1 MENIFSARVLRLKE
15 QVQTHSDKDVA
26 RLLGL
31 SDKAF
36 SARKMRDSFP
46 EKELLTLPALR
57 PDLRID
63 VNYVLTGERSLAN
76 IKAKLATSGERVRRV
91 RDEMAMSVA
100 AFASHLGVVA
110 KVVTLAEAGN
120 SSSLNELLS
129 PLATKC
135 VISPMWLL
143 SGELPVLDGDL
154 SPFEVFVIER
164 YRLLGPQ
171 QRTALRACAA
181 EQLAIDQAPAPPPLP
196 PHIMDFV
203 NNDKANR
210 KPSKGQNEQS

>member
-1 MENIFSARVLRLKE
+1 MNNFDEQLLRLK
-15 QVQTHSDKDVA
+15 QAAKTNADQDVA
-26 RLLGL
+26 ALLGL
-31 SDKAF
+31 SKAAF
-36 SARKMRDSFP
+36 SDRKKRGAFP
-46 EKELLTLPALR
+46 EDKVWALAKQKPELM
-57 PDLRID
+57 ID
-63 VNYVLTGERSLAN
+63 VGYVLNGKRTLAN
-76 IKAKLATSGERVRRV
+76 IKAKLATSGERVRQV
-91 RDEMAMSVA
+91 RDEMGLSVA

-110 KVVTLAEAGN
+110 NVVTQAEAGN

-143 SGELPVLDGDL
+143 SGELQVLEGDL

-181 EQLAIDQAPAPPPLP
+181 EQLAIDQAPKPPALP
-196 PHIMDFV
+196 QHIMDFV
-203 NNDKANR
+203 HNDKANR
-210 KPSKGQNEQS
+210 KPFKGEK